1 MLKLAT
7 QTRKFSTLLWKDV
20 KLAKPYTYSPRL
32 FYNIPAFSFSNVKPQ
47 LHNQQLSKF
56 SELQTEMEPE
66 ATPKAVYQNPENYI
80 PKSYLREI
88 LVRGPMRISDF
99 ANKLKITKEA
109 VLNGLKVLGSEKDA
123 NSVLS
128 VSEMEMLA
136 LQNDCVVITEIK
148 QKQQLNMRPPIVTI
162 MGHVDHGKTTLLDR
176 LRNSNMVDQEFG
188 GITQKIGAFMVK
200 NKEGKRITFI
210 DTPGHEAFMNMRKR
224 GAQCTDLVILVVAAT
239 DGIQPQTLE
248 AYEHAKAAGV
258 PIIIAIN
265 KIDRASPQEIEK
277 DLVEHGI
284 MIEPAGGN
292 IPVIHISALKGT
304 NIDLLEELILFE
316 AEIRD
321 IRADENRGAEG
332 VVLEAKRAAEV
343 ECTVVLQQGV
353 VQVGDYV
360 VAGANYGKVKYIK
373 NDLGES
379 MDKALPGWAV
389 QIGGLK
395 DLPENG
401 DPFIVVEDESKAR
414 TIARLRE
421 MNTQGFE
428 LDDANK
434 KQIKGSKIKFSNSKE
449 RRKFHSGKD
458 FIIRDKLT
466 AIENEMLQKL
476 EVLQKANEPDSINQI
491 EQLKIDLE
499 EHRAYQKEFIADIN
513 HDNAINF
520 LLKASDKGTL
530 ETISAQFEKIV
541 AKYPEYNVNIIRSSV
556 GPVTEN
562 ELHEAKMFRA
572 QITGMDITCSADVA
586 RIAKHESIEIK
597 NHRIIY
603 ELFDFIQKKLEV
615 KKKSSAVE
623 VAEVRGSATVK
634 EIFSVKATGGSKTVA
649 GLSVTKGK
657 IFKKCKY
664 RVIRAG
670 KQLVENLEVS
680 SLKLFKKETS
690 EIAKGQEC
698 GLSLLGWDDLQKG
711 DILEAYEMVKQ
722 E

>member
-1 MLKLAT
+1 MLKLAI
-7 QTRKFSTLLWKDV
+7 QSRKFSTTIWKEFNLTNPCN
-20 KLAKPYTYSPRL
+20 KSPRC
-32 FYNIPAFSFSNVKPQ
+32 FYNLPTFSFSSVKPQ
-47 LHNQQLSKF
+47 LHHQQLTNF
-56 SELQTEMEPE
+56 SELQTETEQE
-66 ATPKAVYQNPENYI
+66 NFAKVVYQNPENYI

-88 LVRGPMRISDF
+88 LVRGPMEIADF
-99 ANKLKITKEA
+99 ANKLKITRES
-109 VLNGLKVLGSEKDA
+109 VLNGLKVLGAEKDS
-123 NSVLS
+123 NSVLT
-128 VSEMEMLA
+128 VSEMEVLA
-136 LQNDCVVITEIK
+136 LQNDCVVITEMK
-148 QKQQLNMRPPIVTI
+148 EKEKLTMRPPIVTI

-176 LRNSNMVDQEFG
+176 LRNSSLVDQEFG

-200 NKEGKRITFI
+200 NKENKWITFI

-304 NIDLLEELILFE
+304 NVDLLEELIVFE

-321 IRADENRGAEG
+321 IRADETRGAEG

-343 ECTVVLQQGV
+343 ECTVVIQQGV
-353 VQVGDYV
+353 VEVGDFI

-373 NDLGES
+373 NDHGELLN
-379 MDKALPGWAV
+379 KALPGWAV

-421 MNTQGFE
+421 MNNQGI
-428 LDDANK
+428 LIDDPSK
-434 KQIKGSKIKFSNSKE
+434 KQIKGSKIKFTNSRE

-458 FIIRDKLT
+458 FIIRDKLN

-476 EVLQKANEPDSINQI
+476 EVLQKANEPDSFNQI

-499 EHRAYQKEFIADIN
+499 EHRAYQREFIAEIN
-513 HDNAINF
+513 HENAINF

-530 ETISAQFEKIV
+530 ETISAQFEKII

-572 QITGMDITCSADVA
+572 QITGMDITFSADVA

-615 KKKSSAVE
+615 KKKSAAAE

-634 EIFSVKATGGSKTVA
+634 EIFSVKATGGSKTIA

-664 RVIRAG
+664 RVIRGG
-670 KQLVENLEVS
+670 KQIAENLEVS

-690 EIAKGQEC
+690 EIIKGQEC
-698 GLSLLGWDDLQKG
+698 GLSLFGWDDLQKG
-711 DILEAYEMVKQ
+711 DIIEAYELIKQ